1 MKKEK
6 VNILMV
12 CLGNICRSPVADGI
26 MRKKAKV
33 HNLKIK
39 VDSAGTSGY
48 HNGENP
54 DRRSQQNALKNGVD
68 ISNLISRKFTV
79 EDFDDFD
86 LIYVMDSSN
95 QRDVLSLS
103 RNENDRNKV
112 SLILNEL
119 YPGENRSVPDPYFGG
134 EDGFENVFR
143 MLDEAC
149 EKIALKLLQS
159 RD

>member
-1 MKKEK
+1 
-6 VNILMV
+6 MV

-79 EDFDDFD
+79 EEFDDFD

-149 EKIALKLLQS
+149 EKFALKLLQS